1 MNDKGIDKMNKA
13 KIRLSVSVLLFII
26 CTLAGCGLSDHIPTE
41 TVSPVPSIGTGDTV
55 EPTEI
60 PLPDNSTFTVH
71 YIDVGQ
77 ADAALV
83 LCDGKKL
90 LIDGGNVADSSL
102 IVAYLKK
109 LNIDYLD
116 YIVCTHAHED
126 HVGGLSGALAVV
138 SAGVVYAPET
148 PAESDAYN
156 NFVHKAAERD
166 LQITHPEIGNSIS
179 LGNSTIQFLGP
190 ITENTSEKNNTSIVL
205 KITYGDT
212 SFLFTGDAEREEE
225 QDIINAGYDLSADVL
240 KVGHHGSDSSTSYVF
255 LREVMPQYAV
265 ISVGAGNSYGH
276 PTEEVLSRLRDADVE
291 LYRTDLQGDIIAES
305 NGSVISI
312 TTERNED
319 IRTNETQIEVTE
331 GEYIGNKN
339 SKKFHKPTCN
349 TLPIE
354 KNRVYFNSRSEAV
367 ENGFTPCG
375 NCLP

>member
-1 MNDKGIDKMNKA
+1 MNKV
-13 KIRLSVSVLLFII
+13 KNSLSIIILLLAIY
-26 CTLAGCGLSDHIPTE
+26 TLSSCGFTDRAQSEIATPAPSISAIE
-41 TVSPVPSIGTGDTV
+41 TVA
-55 EPTEI
+55 PTEI
-60 PLPDNSTFTVH
+60 PLSENSTFAVH

-83 LCDGKKL
+83 LCDGESM

-126 HVGGLSGALAVV
+126 HVGGLSGALSVAK
-138 SAGVVYAPET
+138 AGVIYAPET
-148 PAESDAYN
+148 TASTKAYN
-156 NFVHKAAERD
+156 NFIQKAAEQN
-166 LQITHPEIGNSIS
+166 LQISHPTHGNSIN
-179 LGNSTIQFLGP
+179 LGSSTVQFLGA
-190 ITENTSEKNNTSIVL
+190 ITEDTDDINNTSIVL
-205 KITYGDT
+205 KIVYGNT

-255 LREVMPQYAV
+255 LREIMPQYAV
-265 ISVGAGNSYGH
+265 ISVGTGNTYGH
-276 PTEEVLSRLRDADVE
+276 PTEVVLSRLRDADVE
-291 LYRTDLQGDIIAES
+291 VFRTDVQGDIIAES
-305 NGSVISI
+305 DGNTVSI
-312 TTERNED
+312 TTERNAD
-319 IRTNETQIEVTE
+319 IQTNETHTEIVE
-331 GEYIGNKN
+331 GEYIGNRN

-349 TLPIE
+349 TLPAE

>member
-1 MNDKGIDKMNKA
+1 MKK
-13 KIRLSVSVLLFII
+13 LLVVLFLII
-26 CTLAGCGLSDHIPTE
+26 ISILGCSTYENIE
-41 TVSPVPSIGTGDTV
+41 TPISTICPITAETA

-83 LCDGKKL
+83 LCDGKTL

-126 HVGGLSGALAVV
+126 HVGGLSGALSVAG
-138 SAGVVYAPET
+138 AGVVYAPET
-148 PAESDAYN
+148 TAETDAYN
-156 NFVHKAAERD
+156 NFVRKAAERN
-166 LQITHPEIGNSIS
+166 LQITHPEIGNSIN

-212 SFLFTGDAEREEE
+212 SFLFTGDAEQEEE

-367 ENGFTPCG
+367 ENRFTPCG